1 MSTGRLHVLDNG
13 VREMKHIILLAA
25 IEVFV
30 WFTLLAVTYLI
41 STVAI
46 QIGFGTAT
54 LAARTATQ
62 TVRLF
67 TSGALVLVWLLAWK
81 KVADLYLSRM
91 LSGRRTSA

>member
-1 MSTGRLHVLDNG
+1 
-13 VREMKHIILLAA
+13 MKRVILLAG

-91 LSGRRTSA
+91 LSRRRTSA